1 MNSLNIVTLFWG
13 IVTIA
18 FVGAMVYR
26 ANLANHETDRLFLND
41 LDAETPSYQHQE
53 NDEVVRRMNSLLP
66 VCKGLGGMTAIMSL
80 LVAGMWV
87 AHVLPTL

>member
-18 FVGAMVYR
+18 FVGTMVYR
-26 ANLANHETDRLFLND
+26 ATLSNHETDRLFLND
-41 LDAETPSYQHQE
+41 LDEEVPSYQHQE
-53 NDEVVRRMNSLLP
+53 NDAVVRRLNTLLP

-80 LVAGMWV
+80 LVAGMWI
-87 AHVLPTL
+87 AHALPSL